1 MACIAGITLVQRGT
15 VLDRVWVGSQPTCLP
30 RTRAIRRNRWHSV
43 FAIGRGFGC
52 FRPGLKR
59 QRWAWQLAAFIIAIQ
74 VFGDFVNVVRGHA
87 VQGGGGMAIAG
98 ARLFYMLRPKMRAV
112 FFCI

>member
-1 MACIAGITLVQRGT
+1 MACIAGIALVQRGT